1 MTAISPVSPVGG
13 YRLDGA
19 VNGVRVSLLVETGAA
34 VTLLRKDAWNRV
46 SQAAANEP
54 SLSPCPALGLVGVDG
69 TPLQTYGSTP
79 VVLELNGNKLPVDV
93 VVVSPLTSEGI
104 LGLDFL
110 QRQKASIDLEFEQI
124 RLQDPG
130 ITIPLRTS
138 APSSRRVGV
147 RAVSNLDVPAR
158 TELEVMACLDIP
170 VESGTWIV
178 EDSSGIGTNAVMVA
192 SAAA

>member
-13 YRLDGA
+13 YRLDEA
-19 VNGVRVSLLVETGAA
+19 VNGVRVSLLVDTGAA

-69 TPLQTYGSTP
+69 TPLQTYGSAP
-79 VVLELNGNKLPVDV
+79 VVLELNGKKLPVD

-110 QRQKASIDLEFEQI
+110 QRQKATIDLEFEQI
-124 RLQDPG
+124 RLQVPG

-170 VESGTWIV
+170 VESETWIV

>member
-1 MTAISPVSPVGG
+1 
-13 YRLDGA
+13 
-19 VNGVRVSLLVETGAA
+19 
-34 VTLLRKDAWNRV
+34 
-46 SQAAANEP
+46 
-54 SLSPCPALGLVGVDG
+54 LVGVDG

-138 APSSRRVGV
+138 APSSRPVGV

-178 EDSSGIGTNAVMVA
+178 EDSPGIATNAVMVA
-192 SAAA
+192 SAAAP